1 MTSEKDTGQVKTH
14 TTLGHII
21 NGAACVVRL
30 SLTLFLRGPEITFF
44 CLINSPRNHEKTF
57 SD

>member
-21 NGAACVVRL
+21 NEAACFTRL
-30 SLTLFLRGPEITFF
+30 GLTLFLRGPEISFYY
-44 CLINSPRNHEKTF
+44 LINSPRNKGKVI